1 MTSPQ
6 QHKPLGT
13 LVPPLIT
20 SPLPA
25 GTPYSYAGP
34 VTQGAIDAATEIQAP
49 EPEVTCKNCF
59 FFISKSDTETIDELT
74 GGGVIH
80 ADVCAKLNRVLSND
94 HNKAVTEKLQTSI
107 AENCEHFNIDSQAE
121 PTTKNLGTVNAI
133 QVGELI
139 DTTDITDFTDITEPE
154 SDTRPLSCNA
164 CQFYT
169 NATSAYDGSINAFT
183 SLNVCNKFGIAIS
196 YGKSGDVASTCGAGR
211 IREASNM
218 PIVSNITA
226 MSDLIPDSSIDSEI
240 SGMDPLDYETDAEVT
255 DEDKSFGIKAW
266 RTITDA
272 EDDNSVLIP
281 VFDPDTFTD
290 EERAKI
296 PRPGDQEHPELYIDH
311 HNLVYKMA
319 AIWSLNETP
328 NLIGV
333 AGTGKTMALHHVAYL
348 MQLPFER
355 VSVTASMEIDQ
366 LAGHAEYSP
375 DKGTY
380 FTYGRVPK
388 AWSSR
393 CVILIDEPNV
403 GPPEVWQFLRPLT
416 DNSKQLVLDMNKGE
430 RVERNKHCYMGM
442 AMNPAWDS
450 RNVGTRDI
458 SDADGRRLMHIYVP
472 MPNKMVEKQI
482 IKQYCKLDNY
492 DLSDKIL
499 LDMDK
504 IAKDIRELCAND
516 TLPIQWGIAQQIK
529 VARAT
534 KYFNLKESY
543 RLAIADLLDPESKD
557 AFMAVVTSNVKQ
569 AY

>member
-1 MTSPQ
+1 
-6 QHKPLGT
+6 
-13 LVPPLIT
+13 
-20 SPLPA
+20 
-25 GTPYSYAGP
+25 
-34 VTQGAIDAATEIQAP
+34 
-49 EPEVTCKNCF
+49 
-59 FFISKSDTETIDELT
+59 
-74 GGGVIH
+74 
-80 ADVCAKLNRVLSND
+80 
-94 HNKAVTEKLQTSI
+94 
-107 AENCEHFNIDSQAE
+107 
-121 PTTKNLGTVNAI
+121 
-133 QVGELI
+133 
-139 DTTDITDFTDITEPE
+139 
-154 SDTRPLSCNA
+154 
-164 CQFYT
+164 
-169 NATSAYDGSINAFT
+169 
-183 SLNVCNKFGIAIS
+183 
-196 YGKSGDVASTCGAGR
+196 
-211 IREASNM
+211 
-218 PIVSNITA
+218 
-226 MSDLIPDSSIDSEI
+226 
-240 SGMDPLDYETDAEVT
+240 
-255 DEDKSFGIKAW
+255 
-266 RTITDA
+266 
-272 EDDNSVLIP
+272 
-281 VFDPDTFTD
+281 
-290 EERAKI
+290 
-296 PRPGDQEHPELYIDH
+296 
-311 HNLVYKMA
+311 
-319 AIWSLNETP
+319 
-328 NLIGV
+328 
-333 AGTGKTMALHHVAYL
+333 

>member
-1 MTSPQ
+1 MTSPKQ
-6 QHKPLGT
+6 PKSLGT

-20 SPLPA
+20 SPVSA
-25 GTPYSYAGP
+25 GTQYSYAGP
-34 VTQGAIDAATEIQAP
+34 VTQGTTVTQAP
-49 EPEVTCKNCF
+49 DPERTCKNCIF
-59 FFISKSDTETIDELT
+59 FVPKNNTEAIDTLT

-80 ADVCAKLNRVLSND
+80 ADVCSRLNRVLSNG
-94 HNKAVTEKLQTSI
+94 NSKQVTDKLQADI
-107 AENCEHFNIDSQAE
+107 AENCTRF
-121 PTTKNLGTVNAI
+121 TVGARQPEVTI
-133 QVGELI
+133 TDTIKVGESI
-139 DTTDITDFTDITEPE
+139 DINYIPSE
-154 SDTRPLSCNA
+154 SSTRPLSCNT

-169 NATSAYDGSINAFT
+169 NATRAYDGSVNAFT

-196 YGKSGDVASTCGAGR
+196 YGKSDTVASTCGAGR
-211 IREASNM
+211 IRETGAETLV
-218 PIVSNITA
+218 PNIKV
-226 MSDLIPDSSIDSEI
+226 MSDLISDSSIDSEI
-240 SGMDPLDYETDAEVT
+240 SGMDPLDYETDADVT

-272 EDDNSVLIP
+272 EGDNSVLIP

-290 EERAKI
+290 EERVKI

-319 AIWSLNETP
+319 AIWALNETP

-472 MPNKMVEKQI
+472 MPSKIVEKQI
-482 IKQYCKLDNY
+482 IKQYCKLDDY

-504 IAKDIRELCAND
+504 IANDIRELCAND

-557 AFMAVVTSNVKQ
+557 AFMAVITSNVKQ
-569 AY
+569 SY